1 MKGEPMQD
9 MVPHAGVR
17 EGIPD
22 DKLAQDQARHQEH
35 GRVRNEKAERHVGH
49 HFHGTDSGDLGAD
62 DVVRLSHMTAP
73 QPHA

>member
-1 MKGEPMQD
+1 MKGEPMQR

-17 EGIPD
+17 ESIPD

-35 GRVRNEKAERHVGH
+35 GRVRYEKAKCHVCH

-62 DVVRLSHMTAP
+62 DVVRLSHLTAP
-73 QPHA
+73 QPYA